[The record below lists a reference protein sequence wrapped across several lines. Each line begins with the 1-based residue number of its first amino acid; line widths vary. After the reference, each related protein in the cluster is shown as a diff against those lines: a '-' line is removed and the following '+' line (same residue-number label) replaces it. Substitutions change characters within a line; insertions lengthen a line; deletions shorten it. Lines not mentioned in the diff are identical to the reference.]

1 MILRAKFY
9 IDRFF
14 RERYASGGCLLTL
27 FWQRRFFM
35 KILGKVA
42 QTILAILC
50 AGAFGVAAIYASYAH
65 VCGENSAWLPWEDR
79 VSVGTGAD
87 CLR

>member
-1 MILRAKFY
+1 
-9 IDRFF
+9 
-14 RERYASGGCLLTL
+14 
-27 FWQRRFFM
+27 M

-42 QTILAILC
+42 QTILTILC